1 MAKSFNDLT
10 TGVQAALLIAI
21 AIAVAAFVFWY
32 YALPEVAQRNNLQ
45 AQVATLKAQNDR
57 NEAFRQEQ
65 AEFLSRISQLKQQ
78 LQTLRSIVPDHPDT
92 DVFVKT
98 TYASGVDT
106 GVHVRSFVAQA
117 AVKQQLY
124 VELPFSVRLDG
135 TYYGLLNFFNRL
147 AQEQRIVTV
156 SGLTLGPAAGGGM
169 GNYQV
174 GRGETVGANCVITT
188 YYNTPSTPPGA
199 KAAAGTAARR

>member
-1 MAKSFNDLT
+1 MAKSFNELSA
-10 TGVQAALLIAI
+10 GVQAAILIAL
-21 AIAVAAFVFWY
+21 AVVVAAIIFWY
-32 YALPEVAQRNNLQ
+32 YALPEVTQRNTLE

-65 AEFLSRISQLKQQ
+65 AEYLSRIQQ
-78 LQTLRSIVPDHPDT
+78 LTLQLATLRSIVPDHPDT
-92 DVFVKT
+92 DVFVQT
-98 TYASGVDT
+98 VYQAGVDA

-117 AVKQQLY
+117 AVKQPMY
-124 VELPFSVRLDG
+124 VELPFSVHLDG

-156 SGLTLGPAAGGGM
+156 SGLTLGSPPGGGM

-174 GRGETVGANCVITT
+174 SPRETVGANCVITT
-188 YYNTPSTPPGA
+188 YYNAP
-199 KAAAGTAARR
+199 AAASGKPAAGAAARR